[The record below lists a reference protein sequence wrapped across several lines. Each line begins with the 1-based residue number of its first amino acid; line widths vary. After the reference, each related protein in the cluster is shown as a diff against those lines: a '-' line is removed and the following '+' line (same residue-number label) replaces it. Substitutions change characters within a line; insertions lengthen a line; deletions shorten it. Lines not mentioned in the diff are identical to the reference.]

1 SMKPDVDILPDSPLA
16 CFLAYL
22 SACQASDLRDLSEA
36 IVNRFNP
43 RMPELP
49 VIKKNLSE
57 HVETLYGAIQDLLEM
72 VR

>member
-1 SMKPDVDILPDSPLA
+1 
-16 CFLAYL
+16 
-22 SACQASDLRDLSEA
+22 
-36 IVNRFNP
+36 
-43 RMPELP
+43 MPELP